1 MTRTAYYVNAADRFL
16 AICRDRSGRIHTTL
30 VIVGTP
36 EERGGGGGDCQ
47 REGRWRKQA
56 VWVEVGSGD

>member
-1 MTRTAYYVNAADRFL
+1 MTRAEYYVNAADRFL

-36 EERGGGGGDCQ
+36 EERGGGERGPSKGG
-47 REGRWRKQA
+47 E
-56 VWVEVGSGD
+56 VEEASCVG